1 MEVPVKL
8 YLTQL
13 VPANIKSS
21 KGINTFILKDTK
33 EQKAVFDVDDEFII
47 LYLII
52 LIVITEA
59 HTDPAFYKAFV
70 H

>member
-21 KGINTFILKDTK
+21 KGINIFILKDTK

-47 LYLII
+47 LFLII

-59 HTDPAFYKAFV
+59 RTDPAFYKAFA